1 MIAYNHICH
10 TKFRHFFLA
19 DPFEKSR
26 KPWNFNSQFLRM
38 NLRYAKNPKMATNN
52 SARIDMIASSAGLL
66 NEPQEGEF
74 SGVVEVIGGFVVG
87 GFVVGDFVGGGFV
100 VGGFGGGSVGI
111 FVVG

>member
-26 KPWNFNSQFLRM
+26 KPWNFKSQVLRM
-38 NLRYAKNPKMATNN
+38 NLRYAKNPKIATNN

-66 NEPQEGEF
+66 NEPQEGEL
-74 SGVVEVIGGFVVG
+74 SGVVEGIGGFVVG
-87 GFVVGDFVGGGFV
+87 GFVDGGFVGGGF
-100 VGGFGGGSVGI
+100 GGRVGI